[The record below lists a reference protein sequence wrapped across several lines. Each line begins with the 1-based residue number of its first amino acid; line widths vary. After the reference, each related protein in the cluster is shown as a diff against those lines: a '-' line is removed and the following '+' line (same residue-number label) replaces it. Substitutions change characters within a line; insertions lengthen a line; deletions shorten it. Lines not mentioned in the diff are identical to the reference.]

1 MNSRHNLVFLRTG
14 PLIAVNGLLVAV
26 VDLDGHDSFPDAIF
40 LGFLFGTLFA
50 HTTLAAAWTAFGPG
64 PLIWRLPCSLIWV
77 ALLAVALAI
86 NISLHRGP
94 SIEAVVVIGLCL
106 LVQWTL
112 LQFPLWG
119 LVIVFG
125 LHLRH
130 MDEARSGFDPRERQF
145 GIRQLIIVTTIV
157 GAALGLGRLVVTRF
171 GQPLSLSSRDAPIFF
186 FLGVAAVALTL
197 PLILAV
203 LMRRLTLLGTLL
215 VLVLIGV
222 MTAWELPLLRALHSG
237 PGPQTEDF
245 IAINAFTAL
254 IVLMVLAAVRMSG
267 YSLTTIQK
275 TSA

>member
-14 PLIAVNGLLVAV
+14 PLVAVNGLLLAV
-26 VDLDGHDSFPDAIF
+26 VDLDGHGSFPDAIF

-77 ALLAVALAI
+77 ALLAVILAI
-86 NISLHRGP
+86 NLGLHRGA

-125 LHLRH
+125 LRLRH

-157 GAALGLGRLVVTRF
+157 GVALGLGRLVVTRF
-171 GQPLSLSSRDAPIFF
+171 GSLSSREAPIFF

-215 VLVLIGV
+215 VLVLIGL
-222 MTAWELPLLRALHSG
+222 MTAWELPLLRSFHSG

-254 IVLMVLAAVRMSG
+254 IVLMVLAVVRMSG
-267 YSLTTIQK
+267 YSLTPSQAT
-275 TSA
+275 AGG